1 MGNMMMASN
10 FTHKEPPHGE
20 IIGISIAVALH
31 YPTAITART
40 RVFVPSNGVW
50 IPPLSAVACI
60 AALVG
65 DESPWA
71 VGWDDSL
78 RQTRAGDHPFLRP
91 KEPLSSRNGL
101 VLLVC
106 WGYS

>member
-10 FTHKEPPHGE
+10 FTHTKNHHMGE
-20 IIGISIAVALH
+20 IIGISVAVAPH

-65 DESPWA
+65 DESPW
-71 VGWDDSL
+71 V
-78 RQTRAGDHPFLRP
+78 R
-91 KEPLSSRNGL
+91 GL
-101 VLLVC
+101 
-106 WGYS
+106 G